1 MSESTSKARPLSEQL
16 GDKAGAGAE
25 RTEPVR
31 DDALR
36 NDAPRTATTV
46 RTVEPQDDARVRDE
60 RAHDDREHSTRNEER
75 DPNYVGL
82 NERLESDNKEL
93 EARNKDDGW
102 FPVFLEWIPF
112 AIIAFIIVSLLMAG
126 MLALDPHKPFPFFN

>member
-16 GDKAGAGAE
+16 GDTAGAE
-25 RTEPVR
+25 RTDAVR
-31 DDALR
+31 D
-36 NDAPRTATTV
+36 DAPRTATTV
-46 RTVEPQDDARVRDE
+46 RTVEPQSNERVRDE
-60 RAHDDREHSTRNEER
+60 RARDTRDDREYSTRSEER

-82 NERLESDNKEL
+82 NERLERDNKEL

-112 AIIAFIIVSLLMAG
+112 AIISFIIVSLLMAG